1 MRSVIC
7 SAGGRRFA
15 ALVDEDVVRPLH
27 AIDELGAGI
36 WILKVRLGDR
46 SR

>member
-1 MRSVIC
+1 MRSAIC

-15 ALVDEDVVRPLH
+15 ALVDEDVVRPVH
-27 AIDELGAGI
+27 AIDELGTGI
-36 WILKVRLGDR
+36 WILKARLGDR

>member
-7 SAGGRRFA
+7 SPGGRRFA
-15 ALVDEDVVRPLH
+15 ALLDEDVVRPVH

-36 WILKVRLGDR
+36 WMYKARLGDR